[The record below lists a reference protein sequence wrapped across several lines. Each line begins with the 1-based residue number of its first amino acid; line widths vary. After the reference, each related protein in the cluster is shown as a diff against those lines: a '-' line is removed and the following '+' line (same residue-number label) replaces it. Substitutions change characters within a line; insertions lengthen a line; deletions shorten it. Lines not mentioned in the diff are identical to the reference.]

1 MRKNW
6 INILCTGLVFVFPAV
21 LVCAQGTESKE
32 KQVTCTGK
40 VVDEQGRPIAGA
52 KVTLYEMV
60 YNITTSSYEIKPSR
74 QVETQTDGAFSFS
87 RSLDSE
93 NYRYGQIV
101 AEKEGLAL
109 GPAGWDMRKDNE
121 LEIKLSQPKELAG
134 VVVDENDK
142 PIANAEVSIPM
153 LMIGSMQDER
163 GLAGPTAVEKFT
175 TSTDADGKF
184 RFTGIPDGATVE
196 FLAKKPG
203 RATTETYQR
212 SNYAD
217 QKLKFAAG
225 RTDIKLVL
233 PVEAKIE
240 GIVVEKNT
248 GNPIEGVRMRCAS
261 GQEMGYFGPKLVVS
275 KQDGT
280 FSIDALMAAQ
290 YTLELAQPSDKL
302 PDWVANPVEVITE
315 AGKTKNGV
323 KIELSKGGVL
333 EVVARDAVSKQPIE
347 KAGLSLQRETSGQH
361 IGGSSGQ
368 DGVIRMRLMPGDYQ
382 VTYLYKQ
389 GYTQQRLQDTVTIED
404 GETEHLEYDLVS
416 LPKITGVVRNEKGE
430 PLKGAKLVICP
441 GGRDE
446 VVSDAEG
453 KFETTYD
460 LGGWP
465 SGQTPVM
472 YLVGRYEEG
481 NLAAAVQIEEDA
493 RTVDIT
499 LKPGVI
505 FSGKVVDPN
514 GKGIESANV
523 TIMLEGP
530 RWGSSISRGRITS
543 DAQGKFEIKAVPS
556 DQKYSLYVIAEGYG
570 ENRSSQISAVDAV
583 NNHLDLGNV
592 TLPVANL
599 SVSGIV
605 VDSDN
610 KPVAG
615 ARLYCY
621 GENQSRSS
629 TQTDADGKFT
639 LEKVCAGRIQISAD
653 KAGATRMYGYVE
665 TEGGATDVRIVI
677 SERPM
682 STRYEPK
689 QPPSLVGRPLPELKD
704 VGVDVPLTDTDGKR
718 LLVCFFDMEQRPSR
732 HCMTQLITQAE
743 QIKDKGVVIVA
754 VQASKIEKNALDE
767 WAKENNVPFPV
778 GMIQGDV
785 QKVHFAWSI
794 QSLPWLIL
802 TDGRHIVRTAGFQ
815 VNQLD
820 EKIGEI
826 ANVER

>member
-1 MRKNW
+1 MRRNR
-6 INILCTGLVFVFPAV
+6 IAV
-21 LVCAQGTESKE
+21 LCLALVIIFLVGLNNTRSAESKQA

-40 VVDEQGRPIAGA
+40 VVDEQGRPIPGA
-52 KVTLYEMV
+52 KVTLYEMI
-60 YNITTSSYEIKPSR
+60 YNMATSSYEIKPSG
-74 QVETQTDGAFSFS
+74 QVETNADGAFSFN
-87 RSLDSE
+87 RTLDTE
-93 NYRYGQIV
+93 NFRRGQIV
-101 AEKEGLAL
+101 AEKEGFAL
-109 GPAGWDMRKDNE
+109 GPAAWDMRRDSE

-153 LMIGSMQDER
+153 LIIGSMRDEQ

-184 RFTGIPDGATVE
+184 RFTRIPAGATVE

-212 SNYAD
+212 NSNAD

-261 GQEMGYFGPKLVVS
+261 GQEIGYFGPKSIIS

-280 FSIDALMAAQ
+280 FSIDALMATQ
-290 YTLELAQPSDKL
+290 YTLELVQPRDEL
-302 PDWVANPVEVITE
+302 ADWVANPVEVITE
-315 AGKTKNGV
+315 FGKTKSGV
-323 KIELSKGGVL
+323 KVELSKGGIL
-333 EVVARDAVSKQPIE
+333 EVVAKDAISRQPIE
-347 KAGLSLQRETSGQH
+347 KASLSIQSETTGRY
-361 IGGSSGQ
+361 IGSRFDE
-368 DGVIRMRLMPGDYQ
+368 DGVARMRLMPGDYR
-382 VTYLYKQ
+382 VMSLYKQ

-404 GETEHLEYDLVS
+404 GKTEHLEYDLVG
-416 LPKITGVVRNEKGE
+416 LPKITGIVRNEKGE
-430 PLKGAKLVICP
+430 PLKGTKLVICP
-441 GGRDE
+441 GGRDQA
-446 VVSDAEG
+446 VSDAEG
-453 KFETTYD
+453 KFEAACD

-472 YLVGRYEEG
+472 FLVGRYEEE
-481 NLAAAVQIEEDA
+481 NLAAAIQIEEDA

-514 GKGIESANV
+514 GNGIEGANV
-523 TIMLEGP
+523 TIMLRGP
-530 RWGSSISRGRITS
+530 RWGSSIGRDRITS
-543 DAQGKFEIKAVPS
+543 DAQGRFEIKAVPS
-556 DQKYSLYVIAEGYG
+556 DQKYSLYVIAGGYG
-570 ENRSSQISAVDAV
+570 ENRSEEISAADAV

-605 VDSDN
+605 VDSDD

-621 GENQSRSS
+621 GEGQSRSR
-629 TQTDADGKFT
+629 TQTDAEGKFT
-639 LEKVCAGRIQISAD
+639 LDKVCAGRIRISAD
-653 KAGATRMYGYVE
+653 KTGASRLYGYVE

-677 SERPM
+677 SERPT

-689 QPPSLVGRPLPELKD
+689 RPPSLVGRPLPELKE
-704 VGVDVPLTDTDGKR
+704 VGIDLTSADANGKR

-732 HCMTQLITQAE
+732 HRITQLVKQVE
-743 QIKDKGVVIVA
+743 QLKNNGVIVVA
-754 VQASKIEKNALDE
+754 VQATKIDQEGLNQWKN
-767 WAKENNVPFPV
+767 KYNIPFAV
-778 GMIQGDV
+778 GMVKDGWE
-785 QKVHFAWSI
+785 KARFAWGVR
-794 QSLPWLIL
+794 SLPWLIL
-802 TDGRHIVRTAGFQ
+802 TDRQHIIRTAGFQ
-815 VNQLD
+815 VRDLD
-820 EKIGEI
+820 EKIGEK
-826 ANVER
+826 